1 MKTFIWAVLVSI
13 CILPL
18 PAISQEVESPRKGY
32 LAILFGPSLSQ
43 GNFSDNTW
51 INEKSGFAKNGYN
64 YTIMEFGF
72 KFIPNFGLC
81 AAIKGAVIPL
91 DVQALANGYAQEY
104 GGQFTVTSTRWGYT
118 GFFVGPFVSIP
129 TKYVDIDFKFQ
140 TGLLVAVSPAMTVT
154 RGAEIA
160 SQESAVGSS
169 LGFNGGVMARVH
181 LSRRLSLVAQGEYH
195 VSNPAFTI
203 TYYDTS
209 NNNETVQTGQL
220 FTMFNFSFGAALR
233 IF

>member
-1 MKTFIWAVLVSI
+1 MKVFPWAVLFSI
-13 CILPL
+13 CILPFS
-18 PAISQEVESPRKGY
+18 AFSQEAEKARKGY
-32 LAILFGPSLSQ
+32 LAITFGPSLSQ

-51 INEKSGFAKNGYN
+51 NNEKSGFAKNGYN

-91 DVQALANGYAQEY
+91 DVQALADNYAQEY

-118 GFFVGPFVSIP
+118 GLFVGPFVSIP
-129 TKYVDIDFKFQ
+129 TKYIDIDFKFQ
-140 TGLLVAVSPAMTVT
+140 TGLLMAISPEMTVS
-154 RGAEIA
+154 RGVETA
-160 SQESAVGSS
+160 SQESAAGSS
-169 LGFNGGVMARVH
+169 LGFNGGVATRIH
-181 LSRRLSLVAQGEYH
+181 LSRRFSLFAQGEYH

-203 TYYDTS
+203 TYYDTA
-209 NNNETVQTGQL
+209 NNAETVQSGQL
-220 FTMFNFSFGAALR
+220 ITMFNFSFGAALR